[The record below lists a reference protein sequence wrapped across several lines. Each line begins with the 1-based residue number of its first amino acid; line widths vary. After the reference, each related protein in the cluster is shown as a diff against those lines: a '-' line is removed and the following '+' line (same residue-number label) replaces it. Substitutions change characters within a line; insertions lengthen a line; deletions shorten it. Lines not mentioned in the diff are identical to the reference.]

1 MKMKNLSLFLGV
13 LLLFLMYYTPQELK
27 NVANT
32 SMGKLVLVVLLAY
45 LALTCDNACSIIF
58 AVIIIVLLHET
69 KEGFGAGGGF
79 ADLLS
84 KTTENADKMEKKK
97 AQAKKEGF
105 KEGNPEG
112 KKKNNREGKKK
123 NNGKGKKK
131 NNGEGKKNKKDGAEP
146 SDEEKERVIKD
157 AQGEGKNPPSNP
169 GSDTENEDEG
179 EDFSDRKKEGFV
191 GLDDMKNVSN
201 KLQTILGFSRTDLD
215 RFMKTS
221 SEKNTMASTKDLYQ

>member
-1 MKMKNLSLFLGV
+1 MKMKNLSLFLGL
-13 LLLFLMYYTPQELK
+13 LLLFFMYYTPQELK
-27 NVANT
+27 NVSNT
-32 SMGKLVLVVLLAY
+32 PLGKLVLVTLLAY

-97 AQAKKEGF
+97 EQAKKEGF
-105 KEGNPEG
+105 KEGNPD
-112 KKKNNREGKKK
+112 NNNSDSGSES
-123 NNGKGKKK
+123 
-131 NNGEGKKNKKDGAEP
+131 EPEEEDDEDGGP
-146 SDEEKERVIKD
+146 SEEEINQVIKD
-157 AQGEGKNPPSNP
+157 AAKEGKKPPTKP
-169 GSDTENEDEG
+169 KNEKEKKKKKKKKKKSP
-179 EDFSDRKKEGFV
+179 FNNRKREGFV

-221 SEKNTMASTKDLYQ
+221 SEKNTIASTKDLYQ